1 MVIFSRN
8 SQLSLQN
15 LLSCCIFALKIQL
28 FNGTTMIQEFQV
40 QNFYSIRE
48 RQTISFVP
56 NNDDRMRDQYVHEV
70 SDGVELLKIGIV
82 YGSNAS
88 GKTTLLR
95 ALSYFR
101 SVMLDKPESKNDG
114 MGYYP
119 FLLDKHSRDE
129 RSHMQMTFWLNAEK
143 YVLSLEFDSKRIYDE
158 SLTVYTSA
166 RPTTLYKRFYQPESD
181 HTEVTFGNK
190 AGIDKDTRRA
200 IEGNTTNNCTVMAA
214 FGQSN
219 AHVSK
224 LNDVFDF
231 FLSGMQNILTP
242 RDYLS
247 FDVRNELKN
256 DKDGKKKRFLLQLL
270 KASDFNIIDMTLDER
285 EESITPEMEKA
296 INSAPIPE
304 EAKIEMLRRGTI
316 KHDDIMFLHTGEDG
330 EFELHEG
337 LESAGTHRFL
347 GMSVV
352 LYYVLHENNFIPID
366 EIETSI
372 HYELLAYFIKL
383 FLANSEGSSQL
394 LMTTHDINLLNEDFI
409 RRDIVWFTDKS
420 SQGATQLKRLSSL
433 GLHKTMNPYNAY
445 KQGKLVDLPFLGS
458 IYLET
463 E

>member
-1 MVIFSRN
+1 MV
-8 SQLSLQN
+8 
-15 LLSCCIFALKIQL
+15 
-28 FNGTTMIQEFQV
+28 QEFQV

-56 NNDDRMRDQYVHEV
+56 TNDNNMRGQYVHEV
-70 SDGVELLKIGIV
+70 AEGVELLKIGIV

-101 SVMLDKPESKNDG
+101 SIMLNKPESKNEG
-114 MGYYP
+114 MKFFP
-119 FLLDKHSRDE
+119 FLLDDHSWGE
-129 RSHMQMTFWLNAEK
+129 HSHMQITFWVNGEK
-143 YVLSLEFDSKRIYDE
+143 FIMSLEFDNKRIYDE
-158 SLTVYTSA
+158 SLIVYTSA
-166 RPTTLYKRFYQPESD
+166 RPTTLYKRVYQSESD
-181 HTEVTFGNK
+181 HTEVVFGAK
-190 AGIDKDTRRA
+190 AGIDKATQRA

-231 FLSGMQNILTP
+231 FLSGMQKILTP
-242 RDYLS
+242 KDYLS
-247 FDVRNELKN
+247 YDVKNELRN

-270 KASDFNIIDMTLDER
+270 KASDFNIVDMTLDER
-285 EESITPEMEKA
+285 EESITPEMETTIK
-296 INSAPIPE
+296 SAPIPE

-316 KHDDIMFLHTGEDG
+316 KHDDIMFMHTGEDG
-330 EFELHEG
+330 EYELHEQ

-347 GMSVV
+347 GMSIV
-352 LYYVLHENNFIPID
+352 LYYVLHENNFIPVD

-372 HYELLAYFIKL
+372 HYELLSYFIKL

-409 RRDIVWFTDKS
+409 RRDVVWFTDKGKE
-420 SQGATQLKRLSSL
+420 GATQLKRLSSL

>member
-1 MVIFSRN
+1 
-8 SQLSLQN
+8 
-15 LLSCCIFALKIQL
+15 
-28 FNGTTMIQEFQV
+28 MIQEFQV

-56 NNDDRMRDQYVHEV
+56 NNDDDMRGQYVHQVTEE
-70 SDGVELLKIGIV
+70 VELLKIGIV

-88 GKTTLLR
+88 GKTTLLN

-119 FLLDKHSRDE
+119 FLLDNHSRRE
-129 RSHMQMTFWLNAEK
+129 HSQMQMTFWVNGEK
-143 YVLSLEFDSKRIYDE
+143 NVISLEFDGKRIYEE
-158 SLTVYTSA
+158 SLIVYTSA
-166 RPTTLYKRFYQPESD
+166 RPTTLYKRVYQSESD

-190 AGIDKDTRRA
+190 SGIDKATGRA
-200 IEGNTTNNCTVMAA
+200 IEGNTTNNCSVMAA
-214 FGQSN
+214 FGQTN
-219 AHVSK
+219 AHASK

-231 FLSGMQNILTP
+231 FLVGLQNILSP
-242 RDYLS
+242 RDSLS
-247 FDVRNELKN
+247 FDVKTELRN
-256 DKDGKKKRFLLQLL
+256 DKDGKKKWFLLQLL
-270 KASDFNIIDMTLDER
+270 KASDFNIVDMTLDER
-285 EESITPEMEKA
+285 EDSITPEMETTIK
-296 INSAPIPE
+296 SAPIPE

-316 KHDDIMFLHTGEDG
+316 KHDDIMFSHTGEDG
-330 EFELHEG
+330 EYELHER

-347 GMSVV
+347 AMSIV
-352 LYYVLHENNFIPID
+352 LYYVLHGNNFIPID

-372 HYELLAYFIKL
+372 HYELLSYFIKL

-409 RRDIVWFTDKS
+409 RRDVVWFTDKS
-420 SQGATQLKRLSSL
+420 KEGATQIKRLSSL

>member
-1 MVIFSRN
+1 
-8 SQLSLQN
+8 
-15 LLSCCIFALKIQL
+15 
-28 FNGTTMIQEFQV
+28 MIQEFQV

-56 NNDDRMRDQYVHEV
+56 TNDGNMRGQYVHEV
-70 SDGVELLKIGIV
+70 AEGVELLKIGIV

-101 SVMLDKPESKNDG
+101 STMLNKPESKNEG
-114 MGYYP
+114 MGYFP

-129 RSHMQMTFWLNAEK
+129 HSHMQMTFWVNGEK
-143 YVLSLEFDSKRIYDE
+143 YIMSLEFDSKRIYDE
-158 SLTVYTSA
+158 SLIVYTSA
-166 RPTTLYKRFYQPESD
+166 RPTTLYKRIYQPESD
-181 HTEVTFGNK
+181 HTEVSFGAK
-190 AGIDKDTRRA
+190 AGIDKATQRA

-231 FLSGMQNILTP
+231 FYFGQQDILSP

-247 FDVRNELKN
+247 FDVKNELRN

-270 KASDFNIIDMTLDER
+270 KASDFNIVDMTLDDR
-285 EESITPEMEKA
+285 EEPITPEMEMA
-296 INSAPIPE
+296 IKSAPVSE
-304 EAKIEMLRRGTI
+304 EAKIEVLKRITI
-316 KHDDIMFLHTGEDG
+316 KYDNIMFRHTGEDG
-330 EFELHEG
+330 EYELLER

-347 GMSVV
+347 EMSIV
-352 LYYVLHENNFIPID
+352 LYYVLHENNFVPID

-383 FLANSEGSSQL
+383 FLANSKGSSQL

-409 RRDIVWFTDKS
+409 RRDVVWFTNKS
-420 SQGATQLKRLSSL
+420 SNGATQLKRLSSL

>member
-1 MVIFSRN
+1 
-8 SQLSLQN
+8 
-15 LLSCCIFALKIQL
+15 
-28 FNGTTMIQEFQV
+28 MIQEFQV
-40 QNFYSIRE
+40 QNFYSIKE

-56 NNDDRMRDQYVHEV
+56 TNDSNMRGQYVHEV
-70 SDGVELLKIGIV
+70 AEGVELLKIGIV

-101 SVMLDKPESKNDG
+101 STMLNKPESKNEG
-114 MGYYP
+114 MGYFP

-129 RSHMQMTFWLNAEK
+129 RSHMQMTFWVNGEK
-143 YVLSLEFDSKRIYDE
+143 YIMSLEFDSKRIYDE
-158 SLTVYTSA
+158 SLIIYTSA
-166 RPTTLYKRFYQPESD
+166 RPTTLYKRLYQPESD
-181 HTEVTFGNK
+181 HTEVSFGAK

-231 FLSGMQNILTP
+231 FYSGLQNILTP

-247 FDVRNELKN
+247 FDVKNELKN

-270 KASDFNIIDMTLDER
+270 KASDFNIVDMTLDER
-285 EESITPEMEKA
+285 EESITPEMEKT
-296 INSAPIPE
+296 IKSAPIPE

-316 KHDDIMFLHTGEDG
+316 KHDDIMFMHTGEDG
-330 EFELHEG
+330 EYELHEG

-347 GMSVV
+347 GMSIV

-420 SQGATQLKRLSSL
+420 SNGATQLKRLSSL

>member
-1 MVIFSRN
+1 MV
-8 SQLSLQN
+8 
-15 LLSCCIFALKIQL
+15 
-28 FNGTTMIQEFQV
+28 QEFQV

-48 RQTISFVP
+48 PQTISFVP
-56 NNDDRMRDQYVHEV
+56 TNDVRMRDQYVHEV

-88 GKTTLLR
+88 GKTTLLK
-95 ALSYFR
+95 ALSFFR
-101 SVMLDKPESKNDG
+101 RVMLDKPESKNTD
-114 MGYYP
+114 MRYFP
-119 FLLDKHSRDE
+119 FLLDKHSAQE
-129 RSHMQMTFWLNAEK
+129 HSHMQMTFWVKGEK
-143 YVLSLEFDSKRIYDE
+143 YVMDLVFNFKRIYEE
-158 SLTVYTSA
+158 SLLVYTSA
-166 RPTTLYKRFYQPESD
+166 RPTTLYKRIYQAESD

-190 AGIDKDTRRA
+190 AGLDKAAQRA

-219 AHVSK
+219 APTSK
-224 LNDVFDF
+224 LNDVYEF
-231 FLSGMQNILTP
+231 FYSGLQSILSP
-242 RDYLS
+242 KDSLS
-247 FDVRNELKN
+247 FDIKNELRN

-270 KASDFNIIDMTLDER
+270 KASDFNIVDMVLNEN

-304 EAKIEMLRRGTI
+304 EAKIEMLKRGTI
-316 KHDDIMFLHTGEDG
+316 KHDEIMFKHNGEEG
-330 EFELHEG
+330 EYELHEG
-337 LESAGTHRFL
+337 LESAGTNRFL
-347 GMSVV
+347 GMSIV
-352 LYYVLHENNFIPID
+352 LYYVLHENNFIPVD

-372 HYELLAYFIKL
+372 HYELLSYFIKL
-383 FLANSEGSSQL
+383 FLANSEGSSQI

-409 RRDIVWFTDKS
+409 RRDIIWFTDKNEV
-420 SQGATQLKRLSSL
+420 GATQIKRLSSL

>member
-1 MVIFSRN
+1 
-8 SQLSLQN
+8 
-15 LLSCCIFALKIQL
+15 
-28 FNGTTMIQEFQV
+28 MIQEFQV

-101 SVMLDKPESKNDG
+101 STMLNKPESKNEG
-114 MGYYP
+114 MGYFP

-129 RSHMQMTFWLNAEK
+129 HSHMQMTFWVNGEK
-143 YVLSLEFDSKRIYDE
+143 YIMSLEFDSKRIYEE
-158 SLTVYTSA
+158 SLIVYTSA
-166 RPTTLYKRFYQPESD
+166 RPTTLYKRIYQLESD
-181 HTEVTFGNK
+181 HTEVSFGAK

-231 FLSGMQNILTP
+231 VLSGMQNILTP

-247 FDVRNELKN
+247 FDVKNELKN

-270 KASDFNIIDMTLDER
+270 KASDFNIVDMTLDER
-285 EESITPEMEKA
+285 EESITPEMEKT
-296 INSAPIPE
+296 IKSAPISE

-316 KHDDIMFLHTGEDG
+316 KYDDIMFMHTGEEG
-330 EFELHEG
+330 EYELHEG

-372 HYELLAYFIKL
+372 HYELLSYFIKL

-409 RRDIVWFTDKS
+409 RRDVVWFTDKS

>member
-1 MVIFSRN
+1 
-8 SQLSLQN
+8 
-15 LLSCCIFALKIQL
+15 
-28 FNGTTMIQEFQV
+28 MIQEFQV

-48 RQTISFVP
+48 RQNISFVP
-56 NNDDRMRDQYVHEV
+56 TNDSNMRGEYVHEV
-70 SDGVELLKIGIV
+70 AEGVELLKIGIV

-101 SVMLDKPESKNDG
+101 STMLNKPESKNEG
-114 MGYYP
+114 MGYFP

-129 RSHMQMTFWLNAEK
+129 YSQMQMTFWVNGEK
-143 YVLSLEFDSKRIYDE
+143 YIMSLEFDSKRIYDE
-158 SLTVYTSA
+158 SLIVYTSA
-166 RPTTLYKRFYQPESD
+166 RPTTLYKRIYQPESD
-181 HTEVTFGNK
+181 HTEVSFGAK
-190 AGIDKDTRRA
+190 AGIDKATQRA

-247 FDVRNELKN
+247 FDVKNELKN

-409 RRDIVWFTDKS
+409 RRDVVWFTDKS

>member
-1 MVIFSRN
+1 
-8 SQLSLQN
+8 
-15 LLSCCIFALKIQL
+15 
-28 FNGTTMIQEFQV
+28 MIQEFQV

-56 NNDDRMRDQYVHEV
+56 TNDDRMRDQYVHEV

-101 SVMLDKPESKNDG
+101 STMLDKPESKNEG
-114 MGYYP
+114 MRNFP
-119 FLLDKHSRDE
+119 FLLDKHSRNE
-129 RSHMQMTFWLNAEK
+129 HSHMQMTFWVNGEK
-143 YVLSLEFDSKRIYDE
+143 YIMSLEFDSKRIYDE
-158 SLTVYTSA
+158 SLIVYTSA
-166 RPTTLYKRFYQPESD
+166 RPTTLYKRIYQLESD
-181 HTEVTFGNK
+181 HTEVSFGAK
-190 AGIDKDTRRA
+190 AGIDKATQRA

-247 FDVRNELKN
+247 FDVKNELKN
-256 DKDGKKKRFLLQLL
+256 DKDGKKKHFLLQLL
-270 KASDFNIIDMTLDER
+270 KASDFNIVDMALDER
-285 EESITPEMEKA
+285 EESITPEMEKT
-296 INSAPIPE
+296 IKSAPIPE

-316 KHDDIMFLHTGEDG
+316 KHDDIMFMHTGEDG
-330 EFELHEG
+330 EYELHEG

-420 SQGATQLKRLSSL
+420 KEGATQLKRLSSL

>member
-1 MVIFSRN
+1 
-8 SQLSLQN
+8 
-15 LLSCCIFALKIQL
+15 
-28 FNGTTMIQEFQV
+28 MIQEFQV

-56 NNDDRMRDQYVHEV
+56 TNDSNMRGEYVHEV
-70 SDGVELLKIGIV
+70 AEGVELLKIGIV

-101 SVMLDKPESKNDG
+101 STMLNKPESKNEG
-114 MGYYP
+114 MGYFP

-129 RSHMQMTFWLNAEK
+129 YSQMQMTFWVNGEK
-143 YVLSLEFDSKRIYDE
+143 YIMSLEFDSKRIYDE
-158 SLTVYTSA
+158 SLIVYTSA
-166 RPTTLYKRFYQPESD
+166 RPTTLYKRIYQPESD
-181 HTEVTFGNK
+181 HTEVSFGAK
-190 AGIDKDTRRA
+190 AGIDKATQRA

-270 KASDFNIIDMTLDER
+270 KASDFNIVDMTLDER
-285 EESITPEMEKA
+285 EEFITPEMEKT
-296 INSAPIPE
+296 IKSAPIPE

-316 KHDDIMFLHTGEDG
+316 KHDDIMFMHTGEDG
-330 EFELHEG
+330 EYELHEG

-347 GMSVV
+347 GMSIV

-394 LMTTHDINLLNEDFI
+394 LAYFIKLFLANSEGSSQLLMTTHDINLLNEDFI
-409 RRDIVWFTDKS
+409 RRDVVWFTDKS

>member
-1 MVIFSRN
+1 
-8 SQLSLQN
+8 
-15 LLSCCIFALKIQL
+15 
-28 FNGTTMIQEFQV
+28 MIQEFQV

-56 NNDDRMRDQYVHEV
+56 TNDSNMRGEYVHEV
-70 SDGVELLKIGIV
+70 AEGVELLKIGIV

-101 SVMLDKPESKNDG
+101 STMLNKPESKNEG
-114 MGYYP
+114 MGYLP

-129 RSHMQMTFWLNAEK
+129 YSQMQMTFWVNGEK
-143 YVLSLEFDSKRIYDE
+143 YIMSLEFDSKRIYDE
-158 SLTVYTSA
+158 SLIVYTSA
-166 RPTTLYKRFYQPESD
+166 RPTTLYKRIYQPESD
-181 HTEVTFGNK
+181 HTEVSFGAK
-190 AGIDKDTRRA
+190 AGIDKATQRA

-247 FDVRNELKN
+247 FDVKNELKN

-372 HYELLAYFIKL
+372 HYELLSYFIKL

-409 RRDIVWFTDKS
+409 RRDVVWFTDKS

-433 GLHKTMNPYNAY
+433 GLHKTINPYNAY

>member
-1 MVIFSRN
+1 
-8 SQLSLQN
+8 
-15 LLSCCIFALKIQL
+15 
-28 FNGTTMIQEFQV
+28 MIQEFQV

-101 SVMLDKPESKNDG
+101 STMLNKPESKNEG
-114 MGYYP
+114 MGYFP

-129 RSHMQMTFWLNAEK
+129 HSHMQMTFWVNREK
-143 YVLSLEFDSKRIYDE
+143 YIMSLEFDSKRIYEE
-158 SLTVYTSA
+158 SLIVYTSA
-166 RPTTLYKRFYQPESD
+166 RPTTLYKRIYQLESD
-181 HTEVTFGNK
+181 HTEVSFGAK

-247 FDVRNELKN
+247 FDVKNELKN

-270 KASDFNIIDMTLDER
+270 KASDFNIVDMALDER
-285 EESITPEMEKA
+285 EESITPEMEKT
-296 INSAPIPE
+296 IKSAPISE

-316 KHDDIMFLHTGEDG
+316 KYDDIMFMHTGEEG
-330 EFELHEG
+330 EYELHEG

>member
-1 MVIFSRN
+1 MV
-8 SQLSLQN
+8 
-15 LLSCCIFALKIQL
+15 
-28 FNGTTMIQEFQV
+28 QEFQV

-48 RQTISFVP
+48 PQTISFVP
-56 NNDDRMRDQYVHEV
+56 TNDVRMRDQYVHEV

-88 GKTTLLR
+88 GKTTLLK
-95 ALSYFR
+95 ALSFFR
-101 SVMLDKPESKNDG
+101 RVMLDKPESKNTD
-114 MGYYP
+114 MRYFP
-119 FLLDKHSRDE
+119 FLLDKHSAQE
-129 RSHMQMTFWLNAEK
+129 HSHMQMTFWVKGEK
-143 YVLSLEFDSKRIYDE
+143 YVMDLVFNFKRIYEE
-158 SLTVYTSA
+158 SLLVYTSA
-166 RPTTLYKRFYQPESD
+166 RPTTLYKRIYQAESD

-190 AGIDKDTRRA
+190 AGLDKAAQRA

-219 AHVSK
+219 APTSK
-224 LNDVFDF
+224 LNDVYEF
-231 FLSGMQNILTP
+231 FYSGLQSILSP
-242 RDYLS
+242 KDSLS
-247 FDVRNELKN
+247 FDIKNDLRN

-270 KASDFNIIDMTLDER
+270 KASDFNIVDMVLNEN

-304 EAKIEMLRRGTI
+304 EAKIEMLKRGTI
-316 KHDDIMFLHTGEDG
+316 KHDEIMFKHNGEEG
-330 EFELHEG
+330 EYELHEG
-337 LESAGTHRFL
+337 LESAGTNRFL
-347 GMSVV
+347 GMSIV
-352 LYYVLHENNFIPID
+352 LYYVLHENNFIPVD

-372 HYELLAYFIKL
+372 HYELLSYFIKL
-383 FLANSEGSSQL
+383 FLANSEGSSQI

-409 RRDIVWFTDKS
+409 RRDIIWFTDKNEV
-420 SQGATQLKRLSSL
+420 GATQIKRLSSL

>member
-1 MVIFSRN
+1 
-8 SQLSLQN
+8 
-15 LLSCCIFALKIQL
+15 
-28 FNGTTMIQEFQV
+28 MIQEFQV

-56 NNDDRMRDQYVHEV
+56 NNDDNMRGQYVHQVAE
-70 SDGVELLKIGIV
+70 GVELLKIGIV

-88 GKTTLLR
+88 GKTTLLN

-119 FLLDKHSRDE
+119 FLLDNHSRDE
-129 RSHMQMTFWLNAEK
+129 QSLMQMTFWVNGEK
-143 YVLSLEFDSKRIYDE
+143 YVLNLEFDSKRIYEE
-158 SLTVYTSA
+158 SLIVYTSV
-166 RPTTLYKRFYQPESD
+166 RPTTLYKRVYQSESD

-190 AGIDKDTRRA
+190 AGIDKATGRA

-214 FGQSN
+214 FGQTN
-219 AHVSK
+219 AHASR

-231 FLSGMQNILTP
+231 FLAGLQNILSP
-242 RDYLS
+242 RDSLS
-247 FDVRNELKN
+247 FDVKTELRN

-270 KASDFNIIDMTLDER
+270 KASDFNIVDMTLDER
-285 EESITPEMEKA
+285 EDSITPEMETTIK
-296 INSAPIPE
+296 SAPIPE

-316 KHDDIMFLHTGEDG
+316 KHDDIMFMHTGEDG
-330 EFELHEG
+330 EYELHER

-347 GMSVV
+347 GMSIV
-352 LYYVLHENNFIPID
+352 LYYVLHENNFIPVD

-372 HYELLAYFIKL
+372 HYELLSYFIKL

-409 RRDIVWFTDKS
+409 RRDVVWFTDKS
-420 SQGATQLKRLSSL
+420 KEGATQVKRLSSL